1 MYSHGVRAQLLVAWV
16 AATVSTA
23 SVART
28 ASAAPAADIVVAWS
42 PQPLGPTGERLS
54 EAAARAGAAY
64 VDASPAADPL
74 PDPRPLIKRG
84 ITAYGNLELEGAIN
98 SLDAAADLVDQTG
111 AAGLDS
117 TTLGDLFLYR
127 ALAHATR
134 GNDPKSWDDFVVVAG
149 IQPTRVLDPA
159 GFPPR
164 VVDRFGQARA
174 HVAALPRGK
183 VMLAPWGGAARC
195 QVRIDGVIVTTTEL
209 ELPFGRHWVDASC
222 EARAPVRR
230 RLDVDRVTIEV
241 KIAGPQVVP
250 PDDAALLV
258 QARVASARALVVVF
272 VQGRTALVRK
282 LGIDGKER
290 DRQTLALRGTVRDR
304 SEIAAALARML
315 EAPRPGPPEPW
326 YQSRW
331 VWGAAGVAIAGAIL
345 IPFAVRNSGSAPE
358 VVVRPDGMPAW

>member
-1 MYSHGVRAQLLVAWV
+1 MYSDGVRAHLLVAWV
-16 AATVSTA
+16 AATVS
-23 SVART
+23 T

-64 VDASPAADPL
+64 IDASPTADPL
-74 PDPRPLIKRG
+74 PDPRPLIRRG

-127 ALAHATR
+127 ALAHTTR

-164 VVDRFGQARA
+164 VIDRFGQARA
-174 HVAALPRGK
+174 HVAALPRGT
-183 VMLAPWGGAARC
+183 VTLASGARC
-195 QVRIDGVIVTTTEL
+195 RVRIDGVIVTASEV
-209 ELPFGRHWVDASC
+209 ELPFGRHWVDATC
-222 EARAPVRR
+222 EARTAVRR
-230 RLDVDRVTIEV
+230 RLDVDRVTLEV
-241 KIAGPQVVP
+241 KIAGPQVAP

-258 QARVASARALVVVF
+258 QARVASARALVIVF

-290 DRQTLALRGTVRDR
+290 DRQTLALSGAGSDR
-304 SEIAAALARML
+304 SELAAALGRML
-315 EAPRPGPPEPW
+315 EAPRPGPREPW